1 VNASPPARHILV
13 VDDSP
18 ETLEVMGRTLGG
30 MGYAVLTAA
39 SVSEA
44 LPLLDSNTVDL
55 VVTDYRMPGIDGME
69 LTRHVRENHRD
80 TEVVMIT
87 GYGSIDNAV
96 AAMKSGAAEYLSKP
110 FTEEELTI
118 AVGRA
123 LAKLAARRLGHGRGP
138 AVPRAPQ
145 GLIGQSAAMSAVFRV
160 IEKAA
165 PVSAP
170 VIVTGESGTGK
181 EMVARAA
188 HYSGPRASAPFI
200 AVNCGAIP
208 ETLIESELFGYVKGS
223 FTGADRSR
231 AGYFQTAERGT
242 IFLDEVSETSPAMQ
256 VKLLRVVQE
265 REIAMIGARKAIT
278 VDVRIIAATNKDLA
292 VLVHRG
298 LFREDLYYRL
308 NVIAIALPPLRDR
321 GDDLMLLARH
331 FATRYAR
338 EYGKEEP
345 GFSERALDA
354 LRRYSWPG
362 NVRELENTIQRI
374 VLLGDGGTIEAADLP
389 EPMRFTLSVGRR
401 LDRTLSEVEAEHV
414 AAVLASVGGNRSRA
428 AKILGI
434 DRKTLAS
441 RLPRPD
447 SGPASGSA
455 G

>member
-1 VNASPPARHILV
+1 VSPSPSEQILV

-18 ETLEVMGRTLGG
+18 DTLEVLRRTLGG
-30 MGYAVLTAA
+30 LGYAVLTAA
-39 SVSEA
+39 NVAEA
-44 LPLLDSNTVDL
+44 LPILDSNAVDL

-69 LTRHVRENHRD
+69 LTRHIRENRRD

-87 GYGSIDNAV
+87 GYGSINNAI
-96 AAMKSGAAEYLSKP
+96 AAMKSGAAEYLAKP
-110 FTEEELTI
+110 FTEEELTT
-118 AVGRA
+118 AVRRA
-123 LAKLAARRLGHGRGP
+123 LEKLARRRLGHGRGP
-138 AVPRAPQ
+138 SVPRAPQ
-145 GLIGQSAAMSAVFRV
+145 GLIGQSEAMRAMFRL
-160 IEKAA
+160 IDKAA

-181 EMVARAA
+181 EMVARAV

-223 FTGADRSR
+223 FTGADQSR

-265 REIAMIGARKAIT
+265 REIAMIGSRKAIT

-292 VLVHRG
+292 ALVQRG

-331 FATRYAR
+331 FAMRYAR
-338 EYGKEEP
+338 EYGKDEP
-345 GFSERALDA
+345 RFSEHALDA
-354 LRRYSWPG
+354 LRRYNWPG

-374 VLLGDGGTIEAADLP
+374 VLLGEGNMIEAADLP
-389 EPMRFTLSVGRR
+389 EPMRFTLSAGRR
-401 LDRTLSEVEAEHV
+401 LDRTLAEVDAEHV

-441 RLPRPD
+441 RLARPS
-447 SGPASGSA
+447 SGPAT
-455 G
+455 

>member
-1 VNASPPARHILV
+1 VSAHHSEQILV

-18 ETLEVMGRTLGG
+18 ETLEVLGRTLGG
-30 MGYAVLTAA
+30 LGYAILTAG
-39 SVSEA
+39 SVAEA
-44 LPLLDSNTVDL
+44 LPILDSNVVDL

-69 LTRHVRENHRD
+69 LTRYVRENHRD
-80 TEVVMIT
+80 TAVVMIT
-87 GYGSIDNAV
+87 GYGSIHNAV
-96 AAMKSGAAEYLSKP
+96 SAMKSGAAEYLAKP
-110 FTEEELTI
+110 FTEEELTT
-118 AVGRA
+118 AVSHA
-123 LAKLAARRLGHGRGP
+123 LERLAARRLGNGRGP
-138 AVPRAPQ
+138 SVPRAPQ
-145 GLIGQSAAMSAVFRV
+145 GLIGQSEAMKVVFRL

-181 EMVARAA
+181 EMVARAV
-188 HYSGPRASAPFI
+188 HYSGPRASAPFV

-223 FTGADRSR
+223 FTGADQSR

-265 REIAMIGARKAIT
+265 REIAMIGSRKSIT

-292 VLVHRG
+292 VLVQRG

-308 NVIAIALPPLRDR
+308 NVITIAIPPLRDR

-345 GFSERALDA
+345 RFSERALDA
-354 LRRYSWPG
+354 LRRYAWPG

-374 VLLGDGGTIEAADLP
+374 VLLGEGGSIEAADLP
-389 EPMRFTLSVGRR
+389 EPMRFTLSAGRR
-401 LDRTLSEVEAEHV
+401 LDRTLSEVDAEHIT
-414 AAVLASVGGNRSRA
+414 AVLASVSGNRSKA

-441 RLPRPD
+441 RLPRAPR
-447 SGPASGSA
+447 GEEEG